1 MNRMSKTI
9 GGWCSALCLLSACS
23 VQEPVADV
31 QADVLPALFPDYVDV
46 TIPANIAPL
55 RFRLSEP
62 VDEAR
67 LVLESSAG
75 KWVLEADGM
84 DFLIPRKKWKKWLQ
98 EARGE
103 TVRVKV
109 MTCTDGRWTAYR
121 SFGWHVS
128 SDDLDPYLVYRLV
141 EPGYELWNKMG
152 IYQRDLTGFDEKALL
167 VNSQFENN
175 CMNCHTFNQRNPRQL
190 LFHMRAK
197 LGGTY
202 FVTDGQVRKV
212 NGKLSDRIQS
222 LVYPYWHPSGRY
234 VAFSTN
240 TTRQAFHRSDRNR
253 VEVYDLASDVLV
265 YDIERHEALAD
276 SCTASPAAFETFPA
290 FSPDGATL
298 YFCSADT
305 FSMPTAFREVRY
317 SLCSIGFDA
326 EKRTFVP
333 PVDTLYSSAAEGGSV
348 SFPRVSPDGRFLVYT
363 KAGYGNFSI
372 WHKDA
377 DLYLL
382 DLQTRQSHPL
392 AAANS
397 DDVESYHTWSSNSRW
412 MVFSSRR
419 MDGLHTRPYIVHI
432 DSLGQ
437 ASKPFLLPQASP
449 GFYDNFRFSYNL
461 PELVEGEVGLNRQQV
476 LEAARQ

>member
-1 MNRMSKTI
+1 MSKTI

-62 VDEAR
+62 ADEAR

-167 VNSQFENN
+167 VNRQFENN

>member
-1 MNRMSKTI
+1 MSKTI

-31 QADVLPALFPDYVDV
+31 QADVLPALFPDYLDV

-62 VDEAR
+62 ADEAR

-265 YDIERHEALAD
+265 YDIERHEALTD

>member
-1 MNRMSKTI
+1 MSKTI